1 MIFNSSSAT
10 SYLQLLE
17 SEKKIDA
24 VIQSMVK
31 KRREGVEGWKL
42 WAAVSSLCCHH
53 KTNAVALRVLSSR
66 CLGQVWVLCRGAA
79 CTHWPLRGAEGAVPP
94 PHPRLTLVSQASR
107 REFLLH
113 CALVVL
119 GNADLRPC
127 GSGSAVVRRSL
138 LAPGWPRRW
147 RGLSWRWAA
156 SSFLP
161 GLWLEWMWD
170 SNFLPLSDSSE
181 SGHRENKSEET
192 TKFQWS
198 FSRFLGF
205 FLSFHPISWSSSVH
219 SLVNNSGKP
228 QAAKSDPCIFSDAE
242 GI

>member
-1 MIFNSSSAT
+1 M
-10 SYLQLLE
+10 LLFRAWWRRG
-17 SEKKIDA
+17 EKE
-24 VIQSMVK
+24 
-31 KRREGVEGWKL
+31 RRGVEV
-42 WAAVSSLCCHH
+42 VSSCIFL
-53 KTNAVALRVLSSR
+53 VLPPQNKCSGSQSSQQQMFGADLGFVQRGCLDPLTPQR
-66 CLGQVWVLCRGAA
+66 CWGSC
-79 CTHWPLRGAEGAVPP
+79 PP
-94 PHPRLTLVSQASR
+94 SPPQTDSVSQASR

-147 RGLSWRWAA
+147 RGLSGRWAA